1 MKQPKA
7 KHNYNRHTKA
17 IITRLTGNRNGRKSK
32 DIAYAYWFFLGLFSI
47 HRFYIGKTITGVI
60 YLLTGQLFFIGWV
73 VDLFILGDMVE
84 DYNNKKAE
92 KAP

>member
-1 MKQPKA
+1 MKTFKS
-7 KHNYNRHTKA
+7 
-17 IITRLTGNRNGRKSK
+17 RLTVNKNGRKSK
-32 DIAYAYWFFLGLFSI
+32 DMAYVYWFFLGLFSV
-47 HRFYIGKTITGVI
+47 HRFYIDKKITGII

-84 DYNNKKAE
+84 DYNNKRPAE